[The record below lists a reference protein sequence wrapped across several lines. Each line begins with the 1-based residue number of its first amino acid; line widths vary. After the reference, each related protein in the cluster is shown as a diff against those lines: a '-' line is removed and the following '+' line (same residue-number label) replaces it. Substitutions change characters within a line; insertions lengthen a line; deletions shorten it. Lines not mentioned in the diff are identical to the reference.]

1 MPSISREIVDAI
13 VSKDNH
19 NANEKVYDAL
29 YGKSSEHLQARK
41 VQIAKH
47 FFDPEYQIDQDKEEK
62 IDHAATE
69 TDSESQPET
78 PTAEVET
85 TEAEPTEPK
94 EE

>member
-19 NANEKVYDAL
+19 NANEKVYDTL
-29 YGKSSEHLQARK
+29 YGKSSEQLQARK

-62 IDHAATE
+62 IDHAAT
-69 TDSESQPET
+69 DSESQSET
-78 PTAEVET
+78 PAAEVEP
-85 TEAEPTEPK
+85 TEVEPTEPK

>member
-29 YGKSSEHLQARK
+29 YGKSSEQLQARK

-47 FFDPEYQIDQDKEEK
+47 FFDQEYQIDQDSEEK
-62 IDHAATE
+62 IDHAA

-78 PTAEVET
+78 PVAEVE
-85 TEAEPTEPK
+85 PTETS

>member
-1 MPSISREIVDAI
+1 MPSISKEIVDAI
-13 VSKDNH
+13 ISKDNH

-29 YGKSSEHLQARK
+29 YGKSSEQLQARK

-78 PTAEVET
+78 PVAEVE
-85 TEAEPTEPK
+85 PTETS
-94 EE
+94 EQ

>member
-1 MPSISREIVDAI
+1 MPSISKEIVDAI

-29 YGKSSEHLQARK
+29 YGKSSEQLQARK

-62 IDHAATE
+62 ID
-69 TDSESQPET
+69 PVT
-78 PTAEVET
+78 PVAEVEP
-85 TEAEPTEPK
+85 TEVEPTEPK